1 MLTQLD
7 GAKHPHHLPVE
18 THHTETVSPIGDREP
33 STSLVA
39 YAGQAHHRAEQ
50 RHAAI
55 ELAAYHLAERRG
67 FEPGHE
73 EQDWQDAEAQVDFA
87 GRFPT

>member
-18 THHTETVSPIGDREP
+18 THLAETLSTIGDREP

-39 YAGQAHHRAEQ
+39 YAGQAQHRAER

-55 ELAAYHLAERRG
+55 ALAAYHLSERRG
-67 FEPGHE
+67 FEPGYE
-73 EQDWQDAEAQVDFA
+73 EQDWLEAEVAVDHAYALKF
-87 GRFPT
+87 